1 MHKIAAILLRTD
13 WVISSWLSH
22 FVIASGSLVGAS
34 VGAAVAIVAGGSGLV
49 QSAESYI
56 YTLCWIPTS
65 VTVRGGARGVDLNLP
80 PTAGPIKEA
89 ASVLA
94 QRPPRLE
101 RKAGRSTCADGQ
113 SREFYTATDCDVT
126 TTDPQPPLPL
136 APLRSSGMAQQE
148 RWRDHRRDVVHCTRS
163 AITPQRL
170 RASYHPLTPNL
181 DRSTPTAT

>member
-34 VGAAVAIVAGGSGLV
+34 VGAAVAIVVLV
-49 QSAESYI
+49 QRVVLVWSNQQKAI

-65 VTVRGGARGVDLNLP
+65 VRGGARGVDRNLP
-80 PTAGPIKEA
+80 PTAGSIKEA

-113 SREFYTATDCDVT
+113 SREFYTTWYGD
-126 TTDPQPPLPL
+126 
-136 APLRSSGMAQQE
+136 
-148 RWRDHRRDVVHCTRS
+148 
-163 AITPQRL
+163 RL
-170 RASYHPLTPNL
+170 
-181 DRSTPTAT
+181 